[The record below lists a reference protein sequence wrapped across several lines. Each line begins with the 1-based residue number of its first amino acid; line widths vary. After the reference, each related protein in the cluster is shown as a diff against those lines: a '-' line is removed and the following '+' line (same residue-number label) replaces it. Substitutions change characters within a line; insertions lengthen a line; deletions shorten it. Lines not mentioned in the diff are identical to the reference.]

1 MFLLT
6 LYEFYVGILLTSLA
20 FIQMLTGAIKSLDD
34 IPVGDMRR
42 HMPRFQ
48 PENFEVNIKLV
59 KQVEQ
64 LAKKKGVTPAQLAIA
79 WVRWLSGR
87 PGMPVIIPI
96 PGASSPERVEENC
109 KDIKL
114 TDQEAE
120 EINDTL
126 AEFEVMGT
134 RYPAGAPVNT

>member
-1 MFLLT
+1 
-6 LYEFYVGILLTSLA
+6 
-20 FIQMLTGAIKSLDD
+20 MLTGAIKSLDD
-34 IPVGDMRR
+34 IPAGDMRR

-59 KQVEQ
+59 EQVEQ

-114 TDQEAE
+114 TDEEAE

-126 AEFEVMGT
+126 AKFEVVGT